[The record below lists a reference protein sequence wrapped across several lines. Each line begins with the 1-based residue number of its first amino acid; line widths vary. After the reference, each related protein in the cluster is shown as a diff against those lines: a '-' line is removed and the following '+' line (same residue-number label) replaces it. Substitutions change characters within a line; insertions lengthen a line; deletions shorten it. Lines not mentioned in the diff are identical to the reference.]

1 MKKTTSAFLIFL
13 GVICSVLMTN
23 MALYAQEQ
31 YGAKLTVVA
40 TINPTRIIVVN
51 DDLQIIKVV
60 SNTDQD
66 IRPIVVRGSEDGP
79 EVAYGD
85 SIIQQYQDLKGSL
98 DFSKPGVLYQKDN
111 RPVQAFLSDIFSRI
125 KKFFQISL

>member
-1 MKKTTSAFLIFL
+1 
-13 GVICSVLMTN
+13 MTN